1 MDLSQATVMITGAA
15 GNLGRG
21 VAQAFAAHG
30 ANLVLVDRQRAHL
43 ESTYGAE
50 NDKRLFAE
58 ANLLEQAQ
66 VDAAVAAAI
75 ARFKRIDALCN
86 IAGGFRMGESVHET
100 SDKNWDFLF
109 DINTRTVMHAARA
122 VVPRMLA
129 AGGGKIVNIGAF
141 AAQKG
146 AAQMGP
152 YIASK
157 ASVIRLTETMAAELR
172 EKNINVNCLLPTTL
186 DTPENRAAMPDAD
199 PKRWVALAD
208 LAATIVFLCSDGARA
223 IHGAAIP
230 ITGLS

>member
-1 MDLSQATVMITGAA
+1 MDLNQATVIVTGAS

-21 VAQAFAAHG
+21 VAQAFAERG

-43 ESTYGAE
+43 EQAYGGE
-50 NDKRLFAE
+50 SEKRLFAVTD
-58 ANLLEQAQ
+58 LLEQAQ
-66 VDAAVAAAI
+66 VNAAAEAAI
-75 ARFKRIDALCN
+75 ARFGRIDVLCN
-86 IAGGFRMGESVHET
+86 IAGGFRMGEAVHEM
-100 SDKNWDFLF
+100 SDANWNFLF
-109 DINTRTVMHAARA
+109 DINARTLMHAARA

-157 ASVIRLTETMAAELR
+157 SSVIRLTETMAAELR
-172 EKNINVNCLLPTTL
+172 EQNINVNCILPTTL
-186 DTPENRAAMPDAD
+186 DTPENRKAMPEAD

-208 LAATIVFLCSDGARA
+208 LAAVVVFLASDGAHA

-230 ITGLS
+230 VTGLG